1 MRSRLA
7 VCAGAAL
14 IACSLTIPAGLSAAA
29 SSATVT
35 GDDPKVSRDREIQE
49 IKQEMRLLERRVE
62 DLESQNNEL
71 KKSNTQLKDDTQKL
85 QTTTAQQLQTLQS
98 QVAAPSPASFADAF
112 NRYLGRY
119 RFTLV
124 GGAAGSFIY
133 DRASNVNTFALDME
147 PIILWQISD
156 RILFEGT
163 IEANLPA
170 GSSADFQLPVADF
183 QIFLNDYMTLLMGIF
198 DQPFGD
204 WYEDQS
210 PFWVNRFTTAPLP
223 YGVTALVPPTDVG
236 VQLRGGFQWGA
247 LGQVADYTLTVANGP
262 GFTQSGCSGNTPP
275 SSLPT
280 CSSPALVGDTL
291 TSPNN
296 IRLNTHS
303 PAFGARIRFYPLPVD
318 TRLGRLELGVSTYDG
333 KWLNGYWFNAWGVD
347 FNYFRNNLQAR
358 GEWIQTYRQM
368 PSPNSADNR
377 QGWYVQ
383 VGYFLTGLKLPGL
396 PQSANQLLS
405 KFEPLVRYSGIN
417 QRAAVQS
424 EIVTTPAI
432 SFTGSPAVFAPHA
445 REVALGLDYWF
456 SPSMVWQN
464 EFDFELPR
472 AGGLYSD
479 TGQAIH
485 ATANDRAFMSQFA
498 IGF

>member
-1 MRSRLA
+1 MRSGLA
-7 VCAGAAL
+7 VGAGAVLLACTL
-14 IACSLTIPAGLSAAA
+14 ILPAGVCVAAG
-29 SSATVT
+29 SSS
-35 GDDPKVSRDREIQE
+35 DDPKVARMREIQE

-62 DLESQNNEL
+62 DLEGQNSEL
-71 KKSNTQLKDDTQKL
+71 KKSNTQIKDDTQKL
-85 QTTTAQQLQTLQS
+85 QTVTSQQIQTLQS
-98 QVAAPSPASFADAF
+98 QVTAAPSPASFADAF

-124 GGAAGSFIY
+124 GGVAGSFIF
-133 DRASNVNTFALDME
+133 DRASNVNTFALDVE
-147 PIILWQISD
+147 PILLWQISD
-156 RILFEGT
+156 RILFETT

-170 GSSADFQLPVADF
+170 GSSADYQLPVADF
-183 QIFLNDYMTLLMGIF
+183 QIFLNDYMTLVMGLF

-204 WYEDQS
+204 WYEEQS
-210 PFWVNRFTTAPLP
+210 PFWVNRFVTTPLP
-223 YGVTALVPPTDVG
+223 YGVNALIPPTDVG
-236 VQLRGGFQWGA
+236 MQLRGGFQWGA
-247 LGQVADYTLTVANGP
+247 LGQVADYTVTVANGP
-262 GFTQSGCSGNTPP
+262 SFTQSGCADNTSP

-280 CSSPALVGDTL
+280 CSSTALVGDTI
-291 TSPNN
+291 SAPNN

-303 PAFGARIRFYPLPVD
+303 PAFGARLRVYPLPVD
-318 TRLGRLELGVSTYDG
+318 SRLGRLELGASTYDG
-333 KWLNGYWFNAWGVD
+333 KWLNGFWFNAWGVD
-347 FNYFRNNLQAR
+347 FNYFRDNVQAR
-358 GEWIQTYRQM
+358 GEWLQTYRQM
-368 PSPNSADNR
+368 PGPNSADNR

-424 EIVTTPAI
+424 EIITSPAI
-432 SFTGSPAVFAPHA
+432 GFTGSPAVFAPHA

-472 AGGLYSD
+472 AGGFYSD
-479 TGQAIH
+479 VGQPIH

-498 IGF
+498 LGF